1 MLGIF
6 MKFLILYFWFLRLF
20 CPGSHSHTHH
30 CWKTF
35 LLFLGNIYL
44 CILETLFSYHRSLVA
59 NEESCCFFLGTMT
72 AFLSDGWSLRFLL
85 KQHTVQESG
94 AVTKDPECCVQAL
107 ELGPCLSL

>member
-1 MLGIF
+1 
-6 MKFLILYFWFLRLF
+6 
-20 CPGSHSHTHH
+20 
-30 CWKTF
+30 
-35 LLFLGNIYL
+35 
-44 CILETLFSYHRSLVA
+44 
-59 NEESCCFFLGTMT
+59 MT